1 MSHEIE
7 VRSIAVGPLGANCY
21 ILKCDEKGSA
31 VIIDPGDEADRLAH
45 AIKEAGL
52 KPEAILLT
60 HGHIDHA
67 NAAGALK
74 DTFGCPIYI
83 HRGDRDI
90 VERGESPVL
99 WGLVRNHC
107 AVDKEIADGDEIAV
121 GDIKFAV
128 LHAPGHTSGSVCYRV
143 GSLLFTGD
151 VLFRGSIGRTDLPGG
166 SDAAMMQTLKTR
178 ISVLDGS
185 TLVYPGHG
193 PETTIEHEKK
203 FNPFL

>member
-1 MSHEIE
+1 MSQEIE
-7 VRSIAVGPLGANCY
+7 VRSIEVGPLQANCY
-21 ILKCDEKGSA
+21 LLKCDQEGSA
-31 VIIDPGDEADRLAH
+31 AIIDPGDEAERLVH
-45 AIKEAGL
+45 AIKQAGL

-67 NAAGALK
+67 NAAGAMK
-74 DTFGCPIYI
+74 DSFGCPIYI
-83 HRGDRDI
+83 HPADRDI

-107 AVDKEIADGDEIAV
+107 TVDKEVADTDEITI
-121 GDIKFAV
+121 GETKIGV
-128 LHAPGHTSGSVCYRV
+128 LHAPGHTGGSVCYRV

-166 SDAAMMQTLKTR
+166 SDAEMMQTLKTR
-178 ISVLDGS
+178 ISVLDGE